1 MRVMAI
7 DFGDARTGIAVSD
20 PTGLL
25 AGHAETIHQRQ
36 AELVAVRINEVAKE
50 YGVTELVLGYP
61 KNMNDTVGERA
72 HKSEVFADMLR
83 EITGLPVILW
93 DERCTTVDADRI
105 LSGQG
110 VRGKKRKAKVDAVA
124 ATLILDG
131 YLLFRRGKGNMAN
144 ES

>member
-1 MRVMAI
+1 M
-7 DFGDARTGIAVSD
+7 FGI
-20 PTGLL
+20 
-25 AGHAETIHQRQ
+25 
-36 AELVAVRINEVAKE
+36 VRINEVAKE

-110 VRGKKRKAKVDAVA
+110 VRGKKR
-124 ATLILDG
+124 
-131 YLLFRRGKGNMAN
+131 
-144 ES
+144 